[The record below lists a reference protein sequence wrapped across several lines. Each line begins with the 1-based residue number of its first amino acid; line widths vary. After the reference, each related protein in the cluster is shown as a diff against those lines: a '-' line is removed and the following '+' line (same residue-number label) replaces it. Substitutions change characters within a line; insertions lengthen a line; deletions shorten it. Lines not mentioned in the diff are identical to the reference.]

1 MNKTLRFVVATLML
15 CSGSAFAGVEDNIKI
30 GGFAS
35 AAYAVSDSEDAYSER
50 IDEDGSWD
58 ETRLALNISAKISNK
73 LSFAGQILM
82 AGRENNFDAHAD
94 WAFGRYKFSDTT
106 SVLFGKIKYPST
118 LFSEFYDVGYLYPWS
133 STPQELY
140 NLEVGG
146 SGAVYESVKGAS
158 LLFTMMP
165 DEIEYVFQPFVG
177 NADMEDGTMKKL
189 VGFMV
194 GANGDNFQVKVGYNK
209 GEFHP
214 GGGHGDGG
222 EEGEEGV
229 FHDFDDETPD
239 KETWNFGAS
248 GELGNLVGYVE
259 YARIKYDGFSGLDTD
274 AGYATL
280 GYRINKFLPHIT
292 FASFEQDNGRE
303 QESVTLGVKYALTD
317 NASLKLDWSVI
328 DTQPPEE
335 DDGEG
340 WHGIEATGL
349 FFDGTD
355 DEVNIV
361 YLTLD
366 VLF

>member
-1 MNKTLRFVVATLML
+1 ML
-15 CSGSAFAGVEDNIKI
+15 CSGNAFAGIGDKINIS
-30 GGFAS
+30 GFAS
-35 AAYAVSDSEDAYSER
+35 AAYAVSDSEDAYIER
-50 IDEDGSWD
+50 IDEDGSCD
-58 ETRLALNISAKISNK
+58 ETRFALNISARISNK

-94 WAFGRYKFSDTT
+94 WAFARYKFTNNT
-106 SVLFGKIKYPST
+106 SLLFGKIKYPNM
-118 LFSEFYDVGYLYPWS
+118 LFSEIYDVGYLYPWS
-133 STPQELY
+133 SAPQELY

-146 SGAVYESVKGAS
+146 SGAVYESIKGAS
-158 LLFTMMP
+158 LLFSLMP
-165 DEIEYVFQPFVG
+165 NEIEYVFQPFVG

-189 VGFMV
+189 FGFMV
-194 GANGDNFQVKVGYNK
+194 GVNGENFQLKAGYNT

-214 GGGHGDGG
+214 GGGHGGG

-248 GELGNLVGYVE
+248 VELGNLIGHAE
-259 YARIKYDGFSGLDTD
+259 YATIEYDGFSGLNTD
-274 AGYATL
+274 AGYVTL
-280 GYRINKFLPHIT
+280 GYRIGKFLPHVT

-303 QESVTLGVKYALTD
+303 QESVTLGVRYELTE
-317 NASLKLDWSVI
+317 NASLKLDWSSI
-328 DTQPPEE
+328 DSQRPDE

-340 WHGIEATGL
+340 WHEIEASGL

-355 DEVNIV
+355 DDVNIV

-366 VLF
+366 ILF